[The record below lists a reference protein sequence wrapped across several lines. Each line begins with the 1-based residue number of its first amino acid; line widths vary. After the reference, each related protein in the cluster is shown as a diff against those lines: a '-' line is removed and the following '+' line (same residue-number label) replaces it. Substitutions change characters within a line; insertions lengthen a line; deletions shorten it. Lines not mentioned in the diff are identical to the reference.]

1 MASLLWMWCW
11 LQGSNFQSWTRM
23 TWTVLVWSV
32 CIVTVEL
39 VMRVQTSVPVWKKY
53 VVLLCRSPNRYLYSA
68 DWFSQCAILYIKK
81 KKKRHKYIYNSE
93 FSGRVSLIIWSRV
106 GLEKCLLML
115 RIFLY
120 QRRGMKYLLILFEFL
135 IVYVGGYPGVFLK
148 SCSLSSS
155 GDRTW
160 ILVARDR
167 CWFLCFP
174 CSASVLLH
182 CSPSWMLRQAS
193 LEGSGSSGWFT

>member
-1 MASLLWMWCW
+1 MLASGVKLSKLNTNDLNSAGLVC
-11 LQGSNFQSWTRM
+11 LHCYSRACNACSNQCAR
-23 TWTVLVWSV
+23 L
-32 CIVTVEL
+32 E
-39 VMRVQTSVPVWKKY
+39 KY

-68 DWFSQCAILYIKK
+68 DWFSQCAILYIK

-115 RIFLY
+115 RVFLY
-120 QRRGMKYLLILFEFL
+120 QRRGMKYLLVLLEFL

-155 GDRTW
+155 GDETC

-167 CWFLCFP
+167 CWFFYVSHAVPQC
-174 CSASVLLH
+174 CCTALLH
-182 CSPSWMLRQAS
+182 GCWGRQVLRGLAAQAGLPSTVLV
-193 LEGSGSSGWFT
+193 L